1 MATTV
6 RPPLGINRPLQGRGL
21 CIAKGCWVVLVGLT
35 MVALILGSVHIYEET
50 SHACTPFRKPY
61 CLLLEN
67 LGLANFSQNGLAFY
81 LLACIFIIAVP
92 WLVMGW
98 LVFIRKSETVADL
111 LMSLGLA
118 TGWASDLSSNN
129 IRFAFFDA
137 VSSWPQLLP
146 LGLVCVYLVGFVS
159 QATVVVLAYLIP
171 DGRFPARWSLW
182 LALIWFLHMALN
194 TLYRYPFGLL
204 QSPLFETLDRALS
217 LLAPLS
223 VLFTLWFRYR
233 FVADERSKRQLR
245 AILPS
250 TAALAGTYAVSMVW
264 GLFIWY
270 GQDIGVNT
278 LRFGLHLAQ
287 SGVQSVCAAWFAV
300 SVGLAILRYNLFDVN
315 LYLSRALVYGSLSLG
330 LLGVYLLVTFGLQ
343 SSLGVEQNIW
353 ISAPTTAFIVLLFQS
368 TWTRLEGGV
377 NRLLYGGRSAPPKL
391 SPPLS
396 HGIHQA
402 LDPSELFPS
411 VARTLSQQLSFRHV
425 GIVAGSELWKT
436 DTCVGTP
443 AADVK
448 RFPFLAQGESLGWLE
463 VSLPP
468 GEVLDADE
476 YKLLETTAEQLTVSA
491 KAIQLTFELQ
501 AARQQLVAAREEERR
516 RVQRD
521 LHDGLGPAIAAQT
534 LVVSSARRLL
544 RTDPQHAE
552 QLLTKLENDIHRTLA
567 QMRSLIYSLRP
578 PDLDQLG
585 LEGALRPKLRE
596 LVGESLKL
604 ELVFPAAK
612 AAYPAAVEVAAYHIA
627 TEAVSN
633 VVRHAQARLCTVE
646 LKVSG
651 ATLELSVTDDG
662 VGLTGTRSGVGTAS
676 MRERAQEIG
685 GNLVILSDPPHRPG
699 VRVRATLPLF
709 KIERR
714 HTSVSSAL
722 GEET

>member
-21 CIAKGCWVVLVGLT
+21 YIAKGCWLVLVGLT
-35 MVALILGSVHIYEET
+35 MVALILGSVHIYKET
-50 SHACTPFRKPY
+50 SHVCTPVRKSY
-61 CLLLEN
+61 CLLLET
-67 LGLANFSQNGLAFY
+67 LGLADFSQNGLAFY
-81 LLACIFIIAVP
+81 LLACVFIIAVP

-118 TGWASDLSSNN
+118 AGWASDLSSNN

-182 LALIWFLHMALN
+182 LALIWFLHIALN

-204 QSPLFETLDRALS
+204 QSSPFVTLDRALS

-223 VLFTLWFRYR
+223 ILFTLWFRYR

-250 TAALAGTYAVSMVW
+250 TAALAGTYAFSMVLA
-264 GLFIWY
+264 LFIWY
-270 GQDIGVNT
+270 GEDIGINT
-278 LRFGLHLAQ
+278 LRFGVHLAQ
-287 SGVQSVCAAWFAV
+287 SGIQSVCAAWFAV

-315 LYLSRALVYGSLSLG
+315 LYLSRALVYGGLSLG
-330 LLGVYLLVTFGLQ
+330 LLGVYLLATFGLQ
-343 SSLGVEQNIW
+343 SLLGVEQNIW
-353 ISAPTTAFIVLLFQS
+353 ISALTTAFIVLLFQF
-368 TWTRLEGGV
+368 TWKRLEGGV
-377 NRLLYGGRSAPPKL
+377 NQLLYGGRSNPPKL

-396 HGIHQA
+396 HGVHQA

-411 VARTLSQQLSFRHV
+411 VARTLSQQLSFSHV

-463 VSLPP
+463 VSLPS

-544 RTDPQHAE
+544 RTDPQRAE
-552 QLLTKLENDIHRTLA
+552 QLLTKLENDIHRTLTE
-567 QMRSLIYSLRP
+567 MRSLIYSLRP

-596 LVGESLKL
+596 LAGETLKL

-612 AAYPAAVEVAAYHIA
+612 AAYPAAVEVAAYHIT

-633 VVRHAQARLCTVE
+633 VVRHARAGLCTVE

-651 ATLELSVTDDG
+651 ANLELSVTDDG
-662 VGLTGTRSGVGTAS
+662 VGLTGTRSGVGMAS
-676 MRERAQEIG
+676 MRERAQELG
-685 GNLVILSDPPHRPG
+685 GNFLVLELPNHPG
-699 VRVRATLPLF
+699 VRVRASLPLTN
-709 KIERR
+709 IEKRR
-714 HTSVSSAL
+714 LASVAL
-722 GEET
+722 EGQV

>member
-21 CIAKGCWVVLVGLT
+21 YIAKGCWLVLVGLT
-35 MVALILGSVHIYEET
+35 MVALIVGSVHIYKET
-50 SHACTPFRKPY
+50 SHTCTPVRKPY

-67 LGLANFSQNGLAFY
+67 LGLADFSQNGLAFY
-81 LLACIFIIAVP
+81 LLACVFIIAVP

-98 LVFIRKSETVADL
+98 LVFIRKSETMADL

-118 TGWASDLSSNN
+118 AGWASDLSSNN

-137 VSSWPQLLP
+137 VSSSSWPQLLP

-182 LALIWFLHMALN
+182 LALIWFLHIAVN

-204 QSPLFETLDRALS
+204 QSPLFEALDRALS

-223 VLFTLWFRYR
+223 ILFTLWFRYR

-250 TAALAGTYAVSMVW
+250 TAALAGTYAFSMVW
-264 GLFIWY
+264 TLFIWY
-270 GQDIGVNT
+270 GEDIGINT

-330 LLGVYLLVTFGLQ
+330 LLGAYMLATFGLQ
-343 SSLGVEQNIW
+343 SLLGVEQNIW
-353 ISAPTTAFIVLLFQS
+353 IAAPTTAFIVLLFQS
-368 TWTRLEGGV
+368 TWKRLKVGV

-391 SPPLS
+391 PPPIS
-396 HGIHQA
+396 HGVHQA

-425 GIVAGSELWKT
+425 GIVAGSELWRT

-516 RVQRD
+516 RLQRD

-552 QLLTKLENDIHRTLA
+552 QLLTKLENDIHRTLTG
-567 QMRSLIYSLRP
+567 MRSLIYRLRP

-596 LVGESLKL
+596 LTGETFRL

-633 VVRHAQARLCTVE
+633 VVRHAQARSCTVE

-662 VGLTGTRSGVGTAS
+662 VGLTGTRYGVGMAS
-676 MRERAQEIG
+676 MRERAQELG
-685 GNLVILSDPPHRPG
+685 GDFLVSEPPDRPG
-699 VRVRATLPLF
+699 VHVRASLPLANIQ
-709 KIERR
+709 KR
-714 HTSVSSAL
+714 TLASVAL
-722 GEET
+722 EDQA